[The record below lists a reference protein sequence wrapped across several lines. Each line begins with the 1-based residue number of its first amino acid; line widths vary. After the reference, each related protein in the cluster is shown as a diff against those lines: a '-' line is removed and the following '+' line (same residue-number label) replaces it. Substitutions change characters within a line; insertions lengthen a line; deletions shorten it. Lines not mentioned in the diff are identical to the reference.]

1 MKSIKAS
8 IALEIH
14 KESRRVNRQI
24 CTKRKAAGLPV
35 KLGRKITNFSP
46 AATKRRASAKR
57 AKLARDELQNVIKLL
72 SEGAGDAEVALLKIA
87 GTAAGKKQWPILA
100 AALRD
105 GENAQR
111 VEAAVAQIVRQQ
123 GLSPNGKK
131 KRSAHRG
138 PFIAM
143 LAGAHDGSLSPRFL
157 ANCGLS
163 PGYVRNAR
171 SRMKKNYE
179 WPHFLLDTIKP
190 FNRASLMVVQV
201 IFKVHLY

>member
-46 AATKRRASAKR
+46 GATKRRASAKR

-72 SEGAGDAEVALLKIA
+72 AEGAGEAEVALLKIA
-87 GTAAGKKQWPILA
+87 GTAAGKKHWPILA

-123 GLSPNGKK
+123 GLSPTGKK

-138 PFIAM
+138 TFIAIS
-143 LAGAHDGSLSPRFL
+143 LVHTTGRCPKISCQLRFITWLRAERAFTDEEEFIRVAGFPSG
-157 ANCGLS
+157 
-163 PGYVRNAR
+163 
-171 SRMKKNYE
+171 
-179 WPHFLLDTIKP
+179 
-190 FNRASLMVVQV
+190 
-201 IFKVHLY
+201 